1 MSVHY
6 FLFWEKYP
14 YKHPKYQKH
23 HFHRRDYGKWFH
35 GKMLA
40 WECFCVISTV
50 WEITVWKNEKFSLT
64 KEIFRQINSL
74 VKPLLSRNFCQK
86 CVREIFCNFHTVE
99 IYPTWKNFRE
109 INLQYNSLIEKLLWR
124 NFCKKDCGEK
134 LFKFPHCVIVNYP
147 N

>member
-1 MSVHY
+1 MRLLGYENLWKLEFLKKFWNWY
-6 FLFWEKYP
+6 FLISRKIYISDPNSVGVEK
-14 YKHPKYQKH
+14 
-23 HFHRRDYGKWFH
+23 R
-35 GKMLA
+35 
-40 WECFCVISTV
+40 
-50 WEITVWKNEKFSLT
+50 EILSHWRK
-64 KEIFRQINSL
+64 FRQINSL